1 MRTPVSLWRPSPRP
15 YQEQPQPWQ
24 YPAGYQAL
32 PLNEKGELKW
42 EGWRWTVSRALK
54 NQVVGVDA
62 TGGKAL
68 VYYCNTPVV
77 ELDLTAGSA
86 VPLPV
91 DPFRSL
97 DCRAAEGCLP
107 LPTATQT
114 PQLPPIP
121 EQSTGA
127 PPLRPR
133 ELTQL
138 GRNDSV
144 QKRDG

>member
-107 LPTATQT
+107 PADSHANTPAASDSRTINGGSAPAT
-114 PQLPPIP
+114 PGFNAVGP
-121 EQSTGA
+121 E
-127 PPLRPR
+127 
-133 ELTQL
+133 
-138 GRNDSV
+138 
-144 QKRDG
+144 